1 MNNLQGYKEFEKLMA
16 DFAPT
21 FLEPIVQ
28 KKLKNQDF
36 YTEQTDFEYIIFNGF
51 SEISNSLKTLN
62 LIEKFIYINPPLDD
76 DINYSNYLTYHV
88 HNYLQEMYIL
98 KERLNMYATK
108 IQRKYNKV
116 FDKELLKSIF
126 NPLFEIIKTT
136 LDGIT
141 GENGARNKHVHA
153 EKFQDEELKWL
164 SSTTFLANFHD
175 EFKIPSEVA
184 YKSAKNKWHKTIC
197 NNNQGLDK
205 LIDIYFNII
214 YKIISVKD
222 KVVLPETYTKLSNK
236 TLERNSL
243 P

>member
-1 MNNLQGYKEFEKLMA
+1 MNNLQGYKKFEKLMA

-21 FLEPIVQ
+21 FLEPVVQ
-28 KKLKNQDF
+28 KKLQNQDF

-62 LIEKFIYINPPLDD
+62 LIEKFIHINPPLDE

-98 KERLNMYATK
+98 KERLNTYATK

-141 GENGARNKHVHA
+141 GEKGARNKHVHA

-175 EFKIPSEVA
+175 EFKIPSKVA
-184 YKSAKNKWHKTIC
+184 YQSAKNKWYNTIY
-197 NNNQGLDK
+197 NNNQELNK

-214 YKIISVKD
+214 YKIISVEN
-222 KVVLPETYTKLSNK
+222 KVVLPETYIKMSNK